1 MFRGHAGEKKPRILP
16 GEERGTVSSENSK
29 QYLLFQENVSIFV
42 FSPKHLL
49 PGDGKWKTD
58 HTLRWLNIILT
69 QHRRMGWEQELRSA
83 WTSTAPFWQAHF
95 GKLFLVDRAD

>member
-1 MFRGHAGEKKPRILP
+1 MNWGEKPRILP

-29 QYLLFQENVSIFV
+29 HYLLFQENVSIFV

-95 GKLFLVDRAD
+95 GKLFLVYRAD